1 MDATDVSL
9 GMLYESA
16 LREARDEAIQEL
28 DPDFYRS
35 VSEYL
40 GRLGHEEYDSVEA
53 AVKKAVMSR
62 AALMAALVLEMRLEK
77 AGARRRRAA
86 AAASDGSATGAAAS
100 DGTAARGNLLDEEK
114 YVLYPGTDMD
124 ERRALVLDGILAG
137 RTRLL
142 ESVTAAHR
150 SRLVTVRILEQ
161 VDEMIGADMS
171 RYGPYSAEDIA
182 TIPLENAA
190 ALIRQGQAARA
201 DMG

>member
-53 AVKKAVMSR
+53 AVKEAVMSR
-62 AALMAALVLEMRLEK
+62 AVLMASLILEMRLEK
-77 AGARRRRAA
+77 AGARRRRGGG
-86 AAASDGSATGAAAS
+86 ASDGA
-100 DGTAARGNLLDEEK
+100 AARGNLLDEEK
-114 YVLYPGTDMD
+114 YVLHPGTDMD

-171 RYGPYSAEDIA
+171 RYGPFSAEDIA

-190 ALIRQGQAARA
+190 ALVRQGQAARA
-201 DMG
+201 DTG